1 MRYAILYHPGH
12 NRVFYEAMQKL
23 ALSEF
28 DIVARKL
35 SVSYHN
41 LQNQLISGISYL
53 TFETPSELTAS
64 DITLLSELSF
74 AYALYLLE
82 HVNSDRYLKPI
93 AKTNVSYIDTSISDI
108 LKYTGKTNELF
119 TRMLINIAFAT
130 QSCPENL
137 NLLDPVSGKG
147 TTLFEGL
154 IKGFNVYG
162 VEIGEKPVSEAYHFF
177 QKYLES
183 KRYKFEMKSMKISG
197 PNKSFSAVRHTFT
210 IGRTKE
216 EQKEGNVTTAEFIA
230 GNSQYVTRY
239 YRKDFF
245 SMIVGDLPY
254 GIQHGNVTNE
264 KRSSLTRN
272 PAELLKA
279 CLPAWVEVLCPGG
292 CLVLAWNSH
301 VLNRETMTGLFEA
314 HGLSVKNEGTYTQFE
329 HRVDQS
335 IKRDVIAGVKQN
347 NSR

>member
-1 MRYAILYHPGH
+1 MRYAILNNPGH

-23 ALSEF
+23 AFSEF

-35 SVSYHN
+35 SVSYHS
-41 LQNQLISGISYL
+41 LQNQLIAGISYL
-53 TFETPSELTAS
+53 TFETPGELTGT

-74 AYALYLLE
+74 AYALYMLDE
-82 HVNSDRYLKPI
+82 SKNDVSLKPI
-93 AKTNVSYIDTSISDI
+93 QKTNVSYIDTGISEI

-119 TRMLINIAFAT
+119 TRMLINIAFST
-130 QSCPENL
+130 QSCPDNL

-154 IKGFNVYG
+154 IRGFNVYG
-162 VEIGEKPVSEAYHFF
+162 IEIGEKPVSEAFHFF
-177 QKYLES
+177 QKFIEL
-183 KRYKFEMKSMKISG
+183 KRYKFEMKTMKLSG
-197 PNKSFSAVRHTFT
+197 PNKSFSSVRHTFK
-210 IGRTKE
+210 IGRTKQ
-216 EQKEGNVTTAEFIA
+216 EQKEGSITTAEFIA
-230 GNSQYVTRY
+230 GNSQYASAY
-239 YRKDFF
+239 YPKDFF

-254 GIQHGNVTNE
+254 GIQHGNITNE

-279 CLPAWVEVLCPGG
+279 CLPAWEEVLCPGG

-301 VLNRETMTGLFEA
+301 VLNRETMTGILEA
-314 HGLSVKNEGTYTQFE
+314 HGLSVKNEGAYAQFE